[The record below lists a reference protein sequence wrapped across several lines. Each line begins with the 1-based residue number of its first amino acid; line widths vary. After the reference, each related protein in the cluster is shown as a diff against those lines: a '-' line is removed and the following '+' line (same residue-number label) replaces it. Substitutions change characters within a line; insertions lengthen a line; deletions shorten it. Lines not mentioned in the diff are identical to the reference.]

1 MSWSSIARNSEGRA
15 SKFTCSRRGPI
26 SRNTTGIRCSF
37 SARLIAQKLSENL
50 GQQFYVENQAGAGGN
65 IGMGNAAKSAAD
77 GYTILVVSSSFV
89 VNPSLYARIPY
100 DPFKDFAPV
109 TLAAASPNVLVVHPS
124 ESAKTVKEL
133 IAQIKANPSKY
144 NYAMPGAGT
153 TPHLSGEL
161 FRLTLGLDIVAVPFT
176 GAGPAIQSAVAGHTP
191 IAFTAL
197 PPAAPQVKD
206 GKLRAL
212 AVTSQKR
219 SAALPDVPT
228 MAEAGL
234 ADQEADTMQGILVPA
249 GTPKEIVDL
258 LHREIVK
265 IIALPDIQARMAQLG
280 FEPVANTPAEFSER
294 IKAEIAKWGK
304 VIRDAKIKTN

>member
-1 MSWSSIARNSEGRA
+1 M
-15 SKFTCSRRGPI
+15 
-26 SRNTTGIRCSF
+26 
-37 SARLIAQKLSENL
+37 
-50 GQQFYVENQAGAGGN
+50 
-65 IGMGNAAKSAAD
+65 
-77 GYTILVVSSSFV
+77 
-89 VNPSLYARIPY
+89 
-100 DPFKDFAPV
+100 
-109 TLAAASPNVLVVHPS
+109 
-124 ESAKTVKEL
+124 
-133 IAQIKANPSKY
+133 
-144 NYAMPGAGT
+144 
-153 TPHLSGEL
+153 
-161 FRLTLGLDIVAVPFT
+161 
-176 GAGPAIQSAVAGHTP
+176 
-191 IAFTAL
+191 
-197 PPAAPQVKD
+197 
-206 GKLRAL
+206 
-212 AVTSQKR
+212 TSQKR